1 MSKRIFTEEKLDF
14 LKRSK
19 GHRRQFMQV
28 LGALERRI
36 PFGRRLKHYLAEYV
50 DADDVTLRYN
60 ASFERL
66 VKETIKDLSEQG
78 RREELEEL
86 FNFPREIDL
95 LDTPVTPASLHR
107 RELGKKIEKPRLR
120 GEAAEREEKYE
131 EEERAMQRALEEEE
145 REAMEEEDFRALNL
159 RGHGLIHLH
168 FHHYR

>member
-1 MSKRIFTEEKLDF
+1 MSKRIFTEDLLEF
-14 LKRSK
+14 LKQSQD
-19 GHRRQFMQV
+19 HRRQFMQI

-36 PFGRRLKHYLAEYV
+36 PFGDRLNHYLADYAES
-50 DADDVTLRYN
+50 DDVALRYN

-66 VKETIKDLSEQG
+66 VRETIKDFSEQG
-78 RREELEEL
+78 RREELEVL

-107 RELGKKIEKPRLR
+107 RELGIKIEKPRLR

-145 REAMEEEDFRALNL
+145 REEAANLGALNL
-159 RGHGLIHLH
+159 GNGLIHLH